1 MSRVVYSKFHVFFM
15 LLIFLSLTDLQKV
28 SSNEEPEHRSRAPP
42 PARPTAGPQSPS
54 STMPAS
60 GSGNP
65 FVTSDDDDTEQTSK
79 PETLDTSLTPSN
91 TDTQTSGNPFEETEE
106 VVEEETNDSPVQPTA
121 EPSADTVEATV
132 EPVTDETS
140 AEKPVDSQPVA
151 SEPTVRLV

>member
-1 MSRVVYSKFHVFFM
+1 
-15 LLIFLSLTDLQKV
+15 
-28 SSNEEPEHRSRAPP
+28 
-42 PARPTAGPQSPS
+42 
-54 STMPAS
+54 MPAS

-106 VVEEETNDSPVQPTA
+106 VVEEETSDSPVQPTA